1 MCRAP
6 GVPWQ
11 EWLTGMQGPVAEG
24 VPVPSPC
31 RVSLGE
37 TTAWLGLL
45 LDAVGSG
52 WRTTATE
59 EGL

>member
-1 MCRAP
+1 
-6 GVPWQ
+6 
-11 EWLTGMQGPVAEG
+11 MQGPVAEG